1 MVSQPKANMRISRS
15 PQCPDESSE
24 FWEGFPWPRA
34 SKLEAVWEGG
44 ICHEPGPGSYFLKA
58 QALLE
63 KCLSTLRQCG
73 LQFWVCDVY
82 KLPALSCSL
91 SYFPSLP
98 HE

>member
-1 MVSQPKANMRISRS
+1 MVSQPKANMRISRN

-63 KCLSTLRQCG
+63 KCLSTLRRCG
-73 LQFWVCDVY
+73 L
-82 KLPALSCSL
+82 
-91 SYFPSLP
+91 
-98 HE
+98 